1 MQSTLLYEIPS
12 IISNF
17 LIRGDYAGCKPYGS
31 GHIHDTFFIRTGQKE
46 MPDYILQKIN
56 NNIFRDIPA
65 LMENIQIVTSH
76 IRKRLIS
83 IPGSNPDRETLMCI
97 PAINGQLYY
106 QDSQSDY
113 WRVYQYINDSY
124 TYQKVSDVH
133 QAFEAGRVIGRF
145 QALLSDLN
153 TNLHET
159 IPGFHDLY
167 KREMEF
173 DKAVMDDPLNRLM
186 NIRQEYSFVKEQSNK
201 LREMSDELYTLGMPV
216 RVTHNDTKFNNILFD
231 SDGRALC
238 LIDLDTVMPGYIHY
252 DYGDAVRTLAN
263 TVIEDEEDLKKVH
276 FNVKVFKAFNRGY
289 LQEVM
294 SFITSEEKKWLPF
307 SPNYM
312 TFVIGLRFLT
322 DYLNGDKYFKIYRP
336 EHNLQRARVQFR
348 LIQCIEEY
356 QSS

>member
-1 MQSTLLYEIPS
+1 MQSDLLYRIPS
-12 IISNF
+12 IISYF
-17 LIRGDYAGCKPYGS
+17 LIKGNYSGCEPYGS
-31 GHIHDTFFIRTGQKE
+31 GHIHDTFLIRTGQKE

-56 NNIFRDIPA
+56 NHIFRDIPA

-97 PAINGQLYY
+97 PANNGQLYY

-133 QAFEAGRVIGRF
+133 QAFEAGRIIGRF
-145 QALLSDLN
+145 QALLSDLDA
-153 TNLHET
+153 NLHET
-159 IPGFHDLY
+159 IPGFHDLF

-173 DKAVMDDPLNRLM
+173 DKAVMDDPLNRLL
-186 NIRQEYSFVKEQSNK
+186 NIREEYTFVKAQCDK
-201 LREMSDELYTLGMPV
+201 LREMSDELHTLGIPV

-238 LIDLDTVMPGYIHY
+238 LIDLDTVMHGYIHY
-252 DYGDAVRTLAN
+252 DYGDAIRTLAN
-263 TVIEDEEDLKKVH
+263 SASEDEEDIENVH
-276 FNVKVFKAFNRGY
+276 FNHIFYEAFNRSY
-289 LQEVM
+289 LQEVE
-294 SFITSEEKKWLPF
+294 SFFTPEERKWLPF

-312 TFVIGLRFLT
+312 TFIIGLRFLT
-322 DYLNGDKYFKIYRP
+322 DYLNGDKYFKIHRP
-336 EHNLQRARVQFR
+336 EHNLKRARVQFR
-348 LIQCIEEY
+348 LIRCIEEY